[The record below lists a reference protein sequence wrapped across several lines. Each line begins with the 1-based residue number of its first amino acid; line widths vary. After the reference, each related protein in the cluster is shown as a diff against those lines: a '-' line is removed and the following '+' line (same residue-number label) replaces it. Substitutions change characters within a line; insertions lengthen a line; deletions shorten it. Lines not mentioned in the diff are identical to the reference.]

1 MGRTRFDK
9 YLVGDFE
16 TTVYEGQDHTEVW
29 ASALVEM
36 YTEDVHIFGN
46 IDETLEYLA
55 DMACNVCVYYHN
67 LKFDGGFWVWWLLDH
82 GFKTDC
88 YNRQNGERIKD
99 TRDLIDNP
107 TRRDNVLFYQNGK
120 MHEKS
125 FKYNVSHLGQ
135 WYSITIKYKHHIIQL
150 RDSLKLLPFSVSKIG
165 KDFKTK
171 HKKLNM
177 DYEGYRFSG
186 CWISPEEREYIAND
200 VLVVKEALEIMFN
213 EGHSSLTIGTC
224 CMNEYKNKDFPYP
237 LEMWKHTFPDLT
249 KIELPVTEDGTAI
262 YGAKNVDEYVRKAYK
277 GGWCYLVQ
285 GKERRIYQN
294 GVTADVNSLYPSM
307 MHSMSGNYYPVG
319 TPTFTNDAAFIDK
332 HIVRWCKSNDY
343 YFFIRIKCRFYLKT
357 GKLPT
362 IQIKNNPLYN
372 PTEWL
377 VTSDV
382 YNEEYDE
389 YTKRVA
395 FGDSVFDCRVELTLT
410 KTDFILF
417 QEHYD
422 VRDLE
427 FLDVAVFSTEIGL
440 FDHYIDKYA
449 KIKQTSTGALRQQAK
464 LFLNNLY
471 GKFATSDDSSFKFAY
486 MKHDE
491 SVGYFECEA
500 HEKSTVY
507 IPVGAVITSYAR
519 NFTIRAAQKNFH
531 GINKPGFIYADTDSI
546 HCDLPADQLQGIE
559 VHDTAFCCWKLEA
572 SWDQAFFVRQKTYAE
587 HVIAKDLK
595 PIEKPYYNL
604 KAAGMP
610 ESCKNL
616 FKMSMLDPT
625 DEQLRGR
632 FANWDNLTDEQ
643 KNYFRKT
650 EKKTAEDW
658 RAELGDNWDKMPEK
672 ERDFVTAQKREI
684 DDFDLGL
691 VVPGKLM
698 PQSIKGGILLV
709 KTTFEMR

>member
-88 YNRQNGERIKD
+88 YNKQNGERIKD

-107 TRRDNVLFYQNGK
+107 PRRDNVLFYQNGK

-213 EGHSSLTIGTC
+213 EGHNSLTIGTC

-277 GGWCYLVQ
+277 GGWCYLVK

-362 IQIKNNPLYN
+362 IQIKNDPLYN

-395 FGDSVFDCRVELTLT
+395 FGDSIFDCRVELTLT

-417 QEHYD
+417 LEHYD

-486 MKHDE
+486 MKRDE

-507 IPVGAVITSYAR
+507 IPVGAAITSYAR

-587 HVIAKDLK
+587 HVIAEDLK
-595 PIEKPYYNL
+595 PIESPYYNL

-616 FKMSMLDPT
+616 FKMSML
-625 DEQLRGR
+625 G
-632 FANWDNLTDEQ
+632 
-643 KNYFRKT
+643 KS
-650 EKKTAEDW
+650 AEDW

>member
-16 TTVYEGQDHTEVW
+16 TTVYEDQDHTEVW

-36 YTEDVHIFGN
+36 YTEDVHIFGS

-67 LKFDGGFWVWWLLDH
+67 LKFDGGFWVWWLLEH
-82 GFKTDC
+82 GFKSDC
-88 YNRQNGERIKD
+88 YDKRTKQRVKD
-99 TRDLIDNP
+99 PRKLRDDPVDRN
-107 TRRDNVLFYQNGK
+107 NVLFYKDGK

-135 WYSITIKYKHHIIQL
+135 WYSITIKYKHHLIHL

-171 HKKLNM
+171 HKKLEM
-177 DYEGYRFSG
+177 EYEGYRFSG
-186 CWISPEEREYIAND
+186 CWITDEERQYIAND
-200 VLVVKEALEIMFN
+200 VLVVKEALEIMFD
-213 EGHSSLTIGTC
+213 EGHNSLTIGTC
-224 CMNEYKNKDFPYP
+224 CMNEYRNKDFPYP
-237 LEMWKHTFPDLT
+237 LDMWNHIFPNLS
-249 KIELPVTEDGTAI
+249 KIELPKSEDGTYI
-262 YGAKNVDEYVRKAYK
+262 YGAKTVDEYIRKAYK
-277 GGWCYLVQ
+277 GGWCYLVK
-285 GKERRIYQN
+285 GKERRIYEN
-294 GVTADVNSLYPSM
+294 GTTADVNSLYPSM

-319 TPTFTNDAAFIDK
+319 TPTFTNNAAFIEK
-332 HIVRWCKSNDY
+332 HIPTWCNKNDY
-343 YFFIRIKCRFYLKT
+343 YFFVRIRCRFYLKQ

-362 IQIKNNPLYN
+362 IQIKNSGLYN

-382 YNEEYDE
+382 YNEDYDE
-389 YTKRVA
+389 YTKSVA
-395 FGDSVFDCRVELTLT
+395 FGDNVFDCRVELTLT

-417 QEHYD
+417 LENYD
-422 VRDLE
+422 IKDLE

-486 MKHDE
+486 MRQDE

-500 HEKSTVY
+500 HEKATVY
-507 IPVGAVITSYAR
+507 IPIGAAITSYAR

-546 HCDLPADQLQGIE
+546 HCDLPADQIQGIE
-559 VHDTAFCCWKLEA
+559 VHDTAFCCWKLES
-572 SWDQAFFVRQKTYAE
+572 SWDEAYFVRQKTYAE
-587 HVIAKDLK
+587 HVIAEDLK
-595 PIEKPYYNL
+595 PVEKPYYNL

-610 ESCKNL
+610 ESCKHL
-616 FKMSMLDPT
+616 FKMSM
-625 DEQLRGR
+625 EG
-632 FANWDNLTDEQ
+632 
-643 KNYFRKT
+643 
-650 EKKTAEDW
+650 KTADEW
-658 RAELGDNWDKMPEK
+658 HAELGDKWDKMPDKEK
-672 ERDFVTAQKREI
+672 DFVTEKTRLI

-691 VVPGKLM
+691 SVPGKLM
-698 PQSIKGGILLV
+698 PHNIKGGVLLV

>member
-16 TTVYEGQDHTEVW
+16 TTVFEGQDHTEVW
-29 ASALVEM
+29 ASALVEL

-46 IDETLEYLA
+46 IDETLDYLA
-55 DMACNVCVYYHN
+55 DMSCNVCVYYHN

-88 YNRQNGERIKD
+88 YNKQTGERIKE
-99 TRDLIDNP
+99 TRDLIDSP
-107 TRRDNVLFYQNGK
+107 HKRDNVLFYQNGK

-171 HKKLNM
+171 HKKLEM
-177 DYEGYRFSG
+177 EYEGYRFSG
-186 CWISPEEREYIAND
+186 CWISQEEREYIAND

-249 KIELPVTEDGTAI
+249 KIELPVTEDGTMI
-262 YGAKNVDEYVRKAYK
+262 YSAKNVDEYIRKAYK
-277 GGWCYLVQ
+277 GGWCYLVK
-285 GKERRIYQN
+285 GKERKIYQN

-319 TPTFTNDAAFIDK
+319 TPTFTNDASFIEK

-343 YFFIRIKCRFYLKT
+343 YFFIRIKCRFYLKP

-362 IQIKNNPLYN
+362 IQIKNDPLYS

-389 YTKRVA
+389 YTKRVT

-417 QEHYD
+417 LEHYD
-422 VRDLE
+422 ARDLE

-486 MKHDE
+486 MKRDE

-507 IPVGAVITSYAR
+507 IPVGAAITSYAR

-572 SWDQAFFVRQKTYAE
+572 SWDRAFFVRQKTYAE
-587 HVIAKDLK
+587 HVIAEDLK
-595 PIEKPYYNL
+595 PIDKPYYNL

-616 FKMSMLDPT
+616 FKMSMLGKSV
-625 DEQLRGR
+625 DE
-632 FANWDNLTDEQ
+632 
-643 KNYFRKT
+643 
-650 EKKTAEDW
+650 W
-658 RAELGDNWDKMPEK
+658 RAELGDKWDKMPEK

>member
-16 TTVYEGQDHTEVW
+16 TTVYDGQDHTEVW

-36 YTEDVHIFGN
+36 YTEDVHIFGS

-67 LKFDGGFWVWWLLDH
+67 LKFDGGFWVWWLLEH
-82 GFKTDC
+82 AFKSDC
-88 YNRQNGERIKD
+88 YDKRTKQSVKD
-99 TRDLIDNP
+99 PRKLRDNP
-107 TRRDNVLFYQNGK
+107 VDRNNVLFYKDGK

-135 WYSITIKYKHHIIQL
+135 WYSITIKYKHHIIHL

-171 HKKLNM
+171 HKKLEM
-177 DYEGYRFSG
+177 EYEGYRFSG
-186 CWISPEEREYIAND
+186 CWITDEERQYIAND

-213 EGHSSLTIGTC
+213 EGHNSLTIGTC
-224 CMNEYKNKDFPYP
+224 CMNEYRNKDFPYP
-237 LEMWKHTFPDLT
+237 LDMWNHIFPNLS
-249 KIELPVTEDGTAI
+249 KIELPKAEDGTYI
-262 YGAKNVDEYVRKAYK
+262 YGAKNVDEYIRKAYK
-277 GGWCYLVQ
+277 GGWCYLVK
-285 GKERRIYQN
+285 GKERRIYEN
-294 GVTADVNSLYPSM
+294 GTTADVNSLYPSM

-319 TPTFTNDAAFIDK
+319 TPTFTNNPAFIEK
-332 HIVRWCKSNDY
+332 HIPTWCNKNEY
-343 YFFIRIKCRFYLKT
+343 YFFVRIRCRFYLKQ

-362 IQIKNNPLYN
+362 IQIKNSGLYN

-382 YNEEYDE
+382 YNEDYDD

-417 QEHYD
+417 LENYD
-422 VRDLE
+422 IKDLE

-440 FDHYIDKYA
+440 FDYYIDKYA

-486 MKHDE
+486 MRQDE

-500 HEKSTVY
+500 HEKATVY
-507 IPVGAVITSYAR
+507 IPIGAAITSYAR

-546 HCDLPADQLQGIE
+546 HCDLPADQIQGIE

-572 SWDQAFFVRQKTYAE
+572 SWDRAYFVRQKTYAE
-587 HVIAKDLK
+587 HVIAEDLK
-595 PIEKPYYNL
+595 PVDEPYYNL

-610 ESCKNL
+610 ESCKHL
-616 FKMSMLDPT
+616 FKMSMQDPT
-625 DEQLRGR
+625 DEQLRKR
-632 FANWDNLTDEQ
+632 HTNWDELSTEDQERI
-643 KNYFRKT
+643 RKS
-650 EKKTAEDW
+650 EKKTDEDW
-658 RAELGDNWDKMPEK
+658 SQELGDKWTKMPEK

-698 PQSIKGGILLV
+698 PHSIKGGIQLV

>member
-88 YNRQNGERIKD
+88 YNKQNGERIKD
-99 TRDLIDNP
+99 TRDLIDSP
-107 TRRDNVLFYQNGK
+107 HKRDNVLFYQNGK

-213 EGHSSLTIGTC
+213 EGHNSLTIGTC

-277 GGWCYLVQ
+277 GGWCYLVK

-362 IQIKNNPLYN
+362 IQIKNDPLYN

-395 FGDSVFDCRVELTLT
+395 FGDSIFDCRVELTLT
-410 KTDFILF
+410 KTDFVLF
-417 QEHYD
+417 LEHYD

-486 MKHDE
+486 MKRDE

-507 IPVGAVITSYAR
+507 IPVGAAITSYAR

-572 SWDQAFFVRQKTYAE
+572 SWDKAFFVRQKTYAE
-587 HVIAKDLK
+587 HVIAEDLK

-616 FKMSMLDPT
+616 FKMSMLGKSA
-625 DEQLRGR
+625 DE
-632 FANWDNLTDEQ
+632 
-643 KNYFRKT
+643 
-650 EKKTAEDW
+650 W

>member
-88 YNRQNGERIKD
+88 YNKQNGERIKD
-99 TRDLIDNP
+99 TRDLIDSP
-107 TRRDNVLFYQNGK
+107 SKRDNVLFYQNGK

-213 EGHSSLTIGTC
+213 KGHNSLTIGTC

-237 LEMWKHTFPDLT
+237 LEMWKHTFPDLI
-249 KIELPVTEDGTAI
+249 KIELPVTEDGNVI

-277 GGWCYLVQ
+277 GGWCYLVK

-319 TPTFTNDAAFIDK
+319 TPTFTNDAAFIEK

-362 IQIKNNPLYN
+362 IQIKNDPLYN

-395 FGDSVFDCRVELTLT
+395 FGDSIFDCRVELTLT

-417 QEHYD
+417 LEHYD

-486 MKHDE
+486 MKRDE

-507 IPVGAVITSYAR
+507 IPVGAAITSYAR

-587 HVIAKDLK
+587 HVIAEDLK

-616 FKMSMLDPT
+616 FKMSMLGKSA
-625 DEQLRGR
+625 DE
-632 FANWDNLTDEQ
+632 
-643 KNYFRKT
+643 
-650 EKKTAEDW
+650 W

-672 ERDFVTAQKREI
+672 ERDFVTAKKREI

-709 KTTFEMR
+709 KTSFEMR